1 MNIFGC
7 IALLLLLVI
16 MPTASAEALTGP
28 VILKVSG
35 NIKSTDEVD
44 GKVLFDL
51 AKLQALPQHEVV
63 TGNPWVDKP
72 HRYRGP
78 KLADL
83 LASVGASGKTVILT
97 ALNSFQISI
106 EWDKVAKYDPILAWQ
121 DDGVVMRV
129 RDKGPIWFMLP
140 LDQYP
145 ELKRSEYT
153 DMMIWQ
159 LDSIDIQR

>member
-1 MNIFGC
+1 MNVLGC
-7 IALLLLLVI
+7 IALLLSLVI

>member
-1 MNIFGC
+1 MNVFGC
-7 IALLLLLVI
+7 IALLLSLVI

-35 NIKSTDEVD
+35 NIKSADEVD

-78 KLADL
+78 KLVDL

>member
-1 MNIFGC
+1 MNVFGW
-7 IALLLLLVI
+7 IALLLSLVI

-35 NIKSTDEVD
+35 NIKSADEVD

>member
-1 MNIFGC
+1 MNVFGW
-7 IALLLLLVI
+7 ITLLISLVI

-35 NIKSTDEVD
+35 NIKSADEVD

-83 LASVGASGKTVILT
+83 LASVGANGKTVILT

>member
-1 MNIFGC
+1 MNVFGC
-7 IALLLLLVI
+7 IALLLSLVI
-16 MPTASAEALTGP
+16 MPTASAEVLTGP

-35 NIKSTDEVD
+35 NINSTDEVD

>member
-1 MNIFGC
+1 MNVFGC
-7 IALLLLLVI
+7 IALLLSLVI

>member
-1 MNIFGC
+1 MNVFGW
-7 IALLLLLVI
+7 ITLLLSLVI

-35 NIKSTDEVD
+35 NIKSADEVD

-51 AKLQALPQHEVV
+51 AKLQALPQHEVM

>member
-1 MNIFGC
+1 MNVFGC
-7 IALLLLLVI
+7 IALLLSLVI

-97 ALNSFQISI
+97 ALNSFQVSI

>member
-1 MNIFGC
+1 MNVFGC
-7 IALLLLLVI
+7 IALLLSLVI

-35 NIKSTDEVD
+35 DIKSTDEVD

-51 AKLQALPQHEVV
+51 VKLQALPQHEVV

>member
-1 MNIFGC
+1 MNVFGW
-7 IALLLLLVI
+7 ITLLLSLVI

-35 NIKSTDEVD
+35 NIKSADEVD

>member
-1 MNIFGC
+1 MNVFGC
-7 IALLLLLVI
+7 IALLLSLVI

-35 NIKSTDEVD
+35 DIKSTDEVD

-51 AKLQALPQHEVV
+51 VKLQALPQHEVV

-83 LASVGASGKTVILT
+83 LASVGANGKTVILT

>member
-7 IALLLLLVI
+7 IALLLSLVI

>member
-1 MNIFGC
+1 MNVFGC
-7 IALLLLLVI
+7 IALLLSLVI
-16 MPTASAEALTGP
+16 MPTASAEVLTGP

-78 KLADL
+78 KLVDL

>member
-1 MNIFGC
+1 MLFAL
-7 IALLLLLVI
+7 IA
-16 MPTASAEALTGP
+16 MPIVAAEALQGP

-35 NIKSTDEVD
+35 NIRAADEVD

-51 AKLQALPQHEVV
+51 ARLQALPQYEVV
-63 TGNPWVDKP
+63 TSNPWVDKP

-78 KLADL
+78 KLADV
-83 LASVGASGKTVILT
+83 LAAVGADGKSITLT
-97 ALNSFQISI
+97 ALNSFQIRI
-106 EWDKVAKYDPILAWQ
+106 DWEKVAKYDPILAWE
-121 DDGVVMRV
+121 DDGVIMRV
-129 RDKGPIWFMLP
+129 RDKGPLWFMLP

-159 LDSIDIQR
+159 LDLIDIQL

>member
-1 MNIFGC
+1 MNVFGC
-7 IALLLLLVI
+7 IALLLSLVI
-16 MPTASAEALTGP
+16 MPTASAEVLTGP

-35 NIKSTDEVD
+35 NIKSADEVD

-83 LASVGASGKTVILT
+83 LASVGASGTTVILT

>member
-1 MNIFGC
+1 MNVFGC
-7 IALLLLLVI
+7 ITLLLTLVT

-35 NIKSTDEVD
+35 DIKSTDEVD

-106 EWDKVAKYDPILAWQ
+106 EWDNVAKYDPILAWQ

>member
-1 MNIFGC
+1 LLFAL
-7 IALLLLLVI
+7 IA
-16 MPTASAEALTGP
+16 MPIVAAEALQGP

-35 NIKSTDEVD
+35 NIRAADEVD

-51 AKLQALPQHEVV
+51 ARLQALPQYEVV
-63 TGNPWVDKP
+63 TSNPWVDKP

-78 KLADL
+78 KLADV
-83 LASVGASGKTVILT
+83 LAAVGADGKSITLT
-97 ALNSFQISI
+97 ALNSFQIRI
-106 EWDKVAKYDPILAWQ
+106 DWEKVAKYDPILAWE
-121 DDGVVMRV
+121 DDGVIMRV
-129 RDKGPIWFMLP
+129 RDKGPLWFMLP

-159 LDSIDIQR
+159 LDLIDIQL

>member
-1 MNIFGC
+1 MNVFGW
-7 IALLLLLVI
+7 ITLLLSLVI

-35 NIKSTDEVD
+35 NIKSADEVD

-78 KLADL
+78 KLVDL
-83 LASVGASGKTVILT
+83 LASVGANGKTVILT
-97 ALNSFQISI
+97 ALNSFQITI

>member
-1 MNIFGC
+1 MNVFGW
-7 IALLLLLVI
+7 ITLLLLVI

-35 NIKSTDEVD
+35 NIKSADEVD

>member
-1 MNIFGC
+1 MNVFGC
-7 IALLLLLVI
+7 IALLLSLVI

-35 NIKSTDEVD
+35 NIKSADEVD

-83 LASVGASGKTVILT
+83 LASVGANGKTVILT

>member
-1 MNIFGC
+1 MNVLGC
-7 IALLLLLVI
+7 IALLLSLVI

-51 AKLQALPQHEVV
+51 AKLQALPQHEVL

>member
-1 MNIFGC
+1 MNVFGW
-7 IALLLLLVI
+7 ITLLLLVI

-35 NIKSTDEVD
+35 NIKSADEVD

-83 LASVGASGKTVILT
+83 LASVGASGETVILT

>member
-1 MNIFGC
+1 MNVFGW
-7 IALLLLLVI
+7 ITLLLSLVI

-35 NIKSTDEVD
+35 NIKSADEVD

-78 KLADL
+78 KLVDL
-83 LASVGASGKTVILT
+83 LASVGANGETVILT

-121 DDGVVMRV
+121 DDGIVMRV

>member
-1 MNIFGC
+1 MNVFGW
-7 IALLLLLVI
+7 ITLLLSLVI

-35 NIKSTDEVD
+35 NIKSADEVD

-51 AKLQALPQHEVV
+51 VKLQALPQHEVV

-83 LASVGASGKTVILT
+83 LASVGANGKTVILT

>member
-1 MNIFGC
+1 MNVFGW
-7 IALLLLLVI
+7 ITLLLSLAI

-35 NIKSTDEVD
+35 NIKSADEVD

-97 ALNSFQISI
+97 ALNSFQITI

>member
-1 MNIFGC
+1 MNVFGW
-7 IALLLLLVI
+7 ITLLISLVI
-16 MPTASAEALTGP
+16 IPTASAEALTGP

-35 NIKSTDEVD
+35 NIKSADEVD

>member
-1 MNIFGC
+1 MNVFGC
-7 IALLLLLVI
+7 IALLLSLVI

-35 NIKSTDEVD
+35 NIKSADEVD

-72 HRYRGP
+72 HRYKGP

>member
-1 MNIFGC
+1 MNVFGC
-7 IALLLLLVI
+7 IALLLSLVI

-35 NIKSTDEVD
+35 NIKSADEVD

>member
-7 IALLLLLVI
+7 ITLLLSLVI

-35 NIKSTDEVD
+35 NIKSADEVD

-83 LASVGASGKTVILT
+83 LASVGANGKTVILT
-97 ALNSFQISI
+97 ALNSFQITI

>member
-1 MNIFGC
+1 MNVFGW
-7 IALLLLLVI
+7 ITLLISLVI

-35 NIKSTDEVD
+35 NIKSADEVD